1 MTKAFTPRFTA
12 PSVPMR
18 SCTSVA
24 PVVVSVVLPK
34 FMLWTT
40 MCELALANV
49 TSGTLSRTELMN
61 HM

>member
-1 MTKAFTPRFTA
+1 
-12 PSVPMR
+12 MR

-24 PVVVSVVLPK
+24 PVVVRTVEPK

-40 MCELALANV
+40 MWELPFASV
-49 TSGTLSRTELMN
+49 TVGTLSRMELII

>member
-1 MTKAFTPRFTA
+1 
-12 PSVPMR
+12 MR

-40 MCELALANV
+40 MLELPFASV
-49 TSGTLSRTELMN
+49 TVGTLSRTELMN